1 MTTDTMYE
9 YAVIQDLQTSLER
22 ANEDKADL
30 RELVDALLRKL
41 AYAQAVVVE
50 TNKYCQAL
58 EDGDD
63 LTGHTVSMIRAI
75 SEWNTKASK

>member
-30 RELVDALLRKL
+30 RELVDALLSKL
-41 AYAQAVVVE
+41 SYAQAVVVE

-58 EDGDD
+58 DNGED

>member
-1 MTTDTMYE
+1 MAIDTIYE

-22 ANEDKADL
+22 ANEDKAEL
-30 RELVDALLRKL
+30 RELVDALLQKL
-41 AYAQAVVVE
+41 SYAQPVITQ

-58 EDGDD
+58 EDGEDI
-63 LTGHTVSMIRAI
+63 TGHTVSLIRAI

>member
-1 MTTDTMYE
+1 MATDTMYE

-30 RELVDALLRKL
+30 RELVDVLLRKL
-41 AYAQAVVVE
+41 AYAQTVIVE

-75 SEWNTKASK
+75 SEWNTKTSK